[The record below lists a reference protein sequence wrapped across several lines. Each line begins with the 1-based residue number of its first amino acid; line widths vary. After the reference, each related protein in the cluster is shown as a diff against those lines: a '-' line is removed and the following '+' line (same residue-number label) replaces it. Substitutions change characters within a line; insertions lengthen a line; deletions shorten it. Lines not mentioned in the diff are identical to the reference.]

1 MLIAE
6 NKITSMK
13 ISAQVKFQNLAGKDI
28 IVTAKPDKIDSIAKE
43 IELKP
48 GSRATL
54 KIDESSMNEPV
65 IFSATF
71 KDENRELYLN
81 GNKTVEVK
89 PRSEDNYTVEIT
101 ITDPG
106 KSN

>member
-1 MLIAE
+1 MDRKKCTKNSRKREKRNRQDLFIFMG
-6 NKITSMK
+6 NINFC
-13 ISAQVKFQNLAGKDI
+13 VRPFQ
-28 IVTAKPDKIDSIAKE
+28 E

-65 IFSATF
+65 IFSAHWTGED
-71 KDENRELYLN
+71 KELFLN
-81 GNKTVEVK
+81 GNNTYRVK
-89 PRSEDNYTVEIT
+89 PKPDGNYTVEIA

-106 KSN
+106 M

>member
-1 MLIAE
+1 MTFSWEILIFVGDLFMG
-6 NKITSMK
+6 NINFC
-13 ISAQVKFQNLAGKDI
+13 VRPFQ
-28 IVTAKPDKIDSIAKE
+28 E

-65 IFSATF
+65 IFSAHWTGED
-71 KDENRELYLN
+71 KELFLN
-81 GNKTVEVK
+81 GNNTYRVK
-89 PRSEDNYTVEIT
+89 PKPDGNYTVEIA

-106 KSN
+106 M

>member
-1 MLIAE
+1 M
-6 NKITSMK
+6 
-13 ISAQVKFQNLAGKDI
+13 KFQNLAGKEI
-28 IVTAKPDKIDSIAKE
+28 TITAKPAIESIVKE

-65 IFSATF
+65 IFSAHWTGED
-71 KDENRELYLN
+71 KELFLN
-81 GNKTVEVK
+81 GNSTYKVK
-89 PRSEDNYTVEIT
+89 PKPDANYTVEIA

-106 KSN
+106 KCYYAL